1 MTNTATLTAPTNV
14 LVLPINRL
22 ELRVSTASEGYDGY
36 YSTRYVSDETRRAL
50 EDAAIEAAVRDESVK
65 KAQQR
70 VLAQVE
76 IDAEYFFEVMG
87 GEENES
93 FDGSAYGTTTDLESI
108 RTFAAANVGMTL
120 EQLINGCW
128 YEGGVVIAQL
138 DRMLEET
145 YEAEDFDCTA
155 KEYELIE
162 ASIKNYRLQADGTF
176 VFTA

>member
-22 ELRVSTASEGYDGY
+22 ELRVSTASEGYDGN

-50 EDAAIEAAVRDESVK
+50 EDAAFEADARDESIK

-76 IDAEYFFEVMG
+76 ATAENFFEVMG
-87 GEENES
+87 GEEMES
-93 FDGSAYGTTTDLESI
+93 FDGVAFGITTDLESI
-108 RTFAAANVGMTL
+108 RTFASANVGMTL

-128 YEGGVVIAQL
+128 YEGGLVTARL
-138 DRMLEET
+138 DRMFEET
-145 YEAEDFDCTA
+145 SEADDFDCTLEED
-155 KEYELIE
+155 KLIE
-162 ASIKNYRLQADGTF
+162 SSTRNYRLQADGTF
-176 VFTA
+176 VLTA